1 MRQGRTAVVEE
12 AIGSLSFAATQ
23 KAAAPTQ
30 RVGVCPAKPVGPAA
44 IQPEERRRT
53 TCSGAASSIPTV
65 ILVQGEMR
73 NGAAIAVLFLGSIT
87 VVPTYATAQGS
98 SARPEENCASNSVPS
113 GAAIDEIGFVGLQ
126 RIAAETAK
134 LQLSLH
140 TGDKCDPA
148 RIAADLR
155 ALNRLGWFEDVF
167 VKAKELDGNSGTASG
182 SLPHCKLEFHVRE
195 YPFLV
200 AVEYSGSKV
209 FSQQQIQKRLE
220 ERRLTPQTGAPASP
234 VELHRVAI
242 AIQSELAAMGHPEA
256 RVFPVQEK
264 LSGQRVKVE
273 FEIHDGPHLPVVG
286 VSFLGHPEVS
296 DKVLRKQMRE
306 ISPDAWFSGFR
317 NKNVFTEQ
325 KGEEDRV
332 NLLAYLQNHGFPQAH
347 VGTPQVTIVDVFS
360 GRSLPCLRRRSE
372 VGLSVGIPIE
382 AGNAY
387 SFGAM
392 EVSTALRQK
401 LGSGK
406 KYAPT
411 LSNVAPGQPFSQ
423 VAVESVQRSWEI
435 KLHRTVQHH
444 RGDGDYRLRATPT
457 FDSST
462 HRASVKFDFDPTP
475 PYVVRRIDFRGNRR
489 FPDRYLRR
497 RIGLTEGQPFD
508 EYALQA
514 GLARLTRTGYFQPF
528 KKEDIQIA
536 THEAAR
542 TADVIIHIH
551 EKGRQRTT
559 FSGGR
564 GQFGSTLGIAYTVFN
579 LLGVDEYLSTQIDWG
594 PEALQLAI
602 GLAME
607 GFLGSR
613 GTLALSVFDTFVRPR
628 FAPGVQVPFQRTQT
642 EGMNAGWSYAVSD
655 MDSIGISYGRTR
667 SLTDYVVNQPSS
679 AAGPQTVDLRNETS
693 NHSLGLGWTRDARDQ
708 KIQVTD
714 YVSGGWL
721 GGSENVLKS
730 KAEYGR
736 IFPDALLDHHNAWAF
751 RTTVGAAGSYKG
763 DMPLYTH
770 FFSGDDL
777 VRGLRPGELGP
788 YETLANVSLSGS
800 TTYSAV
806 PAGATLVAATNLEYR
821 IPMRG
826 KVEGATFV
834 DAGSGLLLPNWLGQ
848 SRPALIDSTNGL
860 IHGSTGLEVRW
871 TLPVIGVPLRVNYSF
886 NILRLKGSFFMPDG
900 SVMRLH
906 NRLGVLGWGLGPLF

>member
-1 MRQGRTAVVEE
+1 MVEGM
-12 AIGSLSFAATQ
+12 IGSLSVAAMQ
-23 KAAAPTQ
+23 KAVARIEMA
-30 RVGVCPAKPVGPAA
+30 GLCPAKGVGPAA
-44 IQPEERRRT
+44 KQPGERRRT
-53 TCSGAASSIPTV
+53 TWSRAASSFPTV

-73 NGAAIAVLFLGSIT
+73 NGAAIAALFLGSIT
-87 VVPTYATAQGS
+87 VASTYATAQGRC
-98 SARPEENCASNSVPS
+98 ARLGENCASNSVPR
-113 GAAIDEIGFVGLQ
+113 GAVIDEIEFVGLQ
-126 RIAAETAK
+126 RIAVETAK
-134 LQLSLH
+134 SQLSLH
-140 TGDKCDPA
+140 AGEKCDPA

-167 VKAKELDGNSGTASG
+167 VKAEERYGNSGTASG
-182 SLPHCKLEFHVRE
+182 GLPHFTLEFHVRE
-195 YPFLV
+195 YAFLV
-200 AVEYSGSKV
+200 AVQYSGSRV
-209 FSQQQIQKRLE
+209 FSQQQIQKLLE
-220 ERRLTPQTGAPASP
+220 EKRLTPHTGAPASP
-234 VELHRVAI
+234 VELHRVAM

-256 RVFPVQEK
+256 QVFPVQER
-264 LSGQRVKVE
+264 LSGRRVKVE
-273 FEIHDGPHLPVVG
+273 FEIHDGSHLPVVG
-286 VSFLGHPEVS
+286 VRFQGHPEIS

-306 ISPDAWFSGFR
+306 IAPDAWFSGFR

-347 VGTPQVTIVDVFS
+347 VGTPQVTVVDVFS
-360 GRSLPCLRRRSE
+360 GRSLPWLRRRSE
-372 VGLSVGIPIE
+372 AGLSIGIPIE

-401 LGSGK
+401 LGSEK

-411 LSNVAPGQPFSQ
+411 FSNIAPGQPFSQ
-423 VAVESVQRSWEI
+423 VAVESLQRSWEI

-457 FDSST
+457 FDSTT
-462 HRASVKFDFDPTP
+462 HLASVKFDFDPIP

-497 RIGLTEGQPFD
+497 RIGLKEGQPFD

-514 GLARLTRTGYFQPF
+514 GLARIARTGYFQPF

-536 THEAAR
+536 THEAGR
-542 TADVIIHIH
+542 TADVIIRIH

-564 GQFGSTLGIAYTVFN
+564 EQFGSTLGIAYTVFN

-594 PEALQLAI
+594 PETLQLAI

-613 GTLALSVFDTFVRPR
+613 GTLALTVFDTFVRPR
-628 FAPGVQVPFQRTQT
+628 FAPGVQVPFERTQT
-642 EGMNAGWSYAVSD
+642 EGMNAGWSYAVSET
-655 MDSIGISYGRTR
+655 DSIGISYGRTR
-667 SLTDYVVNQPSS
+667 SLTDYVINQPSS

-693 NHSLGLGWTRDARDQ
+693 SHSLGLGWTRDTGDQ

-714 YVSGGWL
+714 SVSGGWL
-721 GGSENVLKS
+721 GGRENVLKS

-751 RTTVGAAGSYKG
+751 RTTVSAAGSYKG
-763 DMPLYTH
+763 EMPLYAH
-770 FFSGDDL
+770 LFSGDDL

-788 YETLANVSLSGS
+788 YETFANVSPSGT

-806 PAGATLVAATNLEYR
+806 PAGANLVAATNLEYR

-826 KVEGATFV
+826 RVEGAAFV

-860 IHGSTGLEVRW
+860 IHGSSGLEVRW
-871 TLPVIGVPLRVNYSF
+871 TLPAIGVPLRVNYSF

-900 SVMRLH
+900 SVMRLR
-906 NRLGVLGWGLGPLF
+906 NRLGALGWGLGPLF